1 MTDIVRD
8 CPSCGS
14 ARQFSQIHGVGPC
27 PDSRDGCCPEWFCT
41 ACGTA
46 VLLGIAPGRPQ
57 TAPGRPAAARSGDA
71 DAAAGR
77 LDRVA

>member
-8 CPSCGS
+8 CPGCGS
-14 ARQFSQIHGVGPC
+14 AREFSQIHGGSGGC

-46 VLLGIAPGRPQ
+46 VLVAVPPARDR
-57 TAPGRPAAARSGDA
+57 TAAARS
-71 DAAAGR
+71 AAGR

>member
-8 CPSCGS
+8 CPCCGS
-14 ARQFSQIHGVGPC
+14 AREFSQIHGGPGRC
-27 PDSRDGCCPEWFCT
+27 PDSGDGSCPEWFCT

-46 VLLGIAPGRPQ
+46 VLVGVLPAGRPLA
-57 TAPGRPAAARSGDA
+57 APASAVSARS
-71 DAAAGR
+71 AGR

>member
-8 CPSCGS
+8 CPCCGS
-14 ARQFSQIHGVGPC
+14 AREFSQIHLGSGRC

-41 ACGTA
+41 ACGAA
-46 VLLGIAPGRPQ
+46 VLVGVPPAGRSQ
-57 TAPGRPAAARSGDA
+57 TASAHS
-71 DAAAGR
+71 AGR